1 MTQINRFSFGK
12 GLTSLVIALSLT
24 GCVDDKYD
32 LKDIDTTSRV
42 TVNNLTVPVNLE
54 SIKLD
59 NVIDMDDNENIKT
72 LTDANG
78 NKYYALQEDGDFST
92 SSFHIDAISVP
103 AVPIAPLEYH
113 VGLNLNTRS
122 AFSGSVSMPSDL
134 PMSEYH
140 FNMNNIDP
148 ALISLKNIKAQNP
161 ITLEVKLSVNRE
173 FVSNGNQVTFKNV
186 NFRLPWGLISDAKGY
201 DKATGH
207 LVIDELPVNNDGTA
221 KFTFKA
227 TGLELGS
234 RGQIK
239 NHKLDISDQIGLTAA
254 EIAFELNSM
263 NVPGQIDINLDFDIS
278 SFIVNRFS
286 GEIDYHMDN
295 IDIDPISLS
304 DLPDFLN
311 SPDTKISIA
320 NPTID
325 VDVNNPV
332 GGYGIEGRGYIKL
345 TSDFNNGNT
354 TTAQSDMFTIGT
366 NGADLSFGPGAT
378 AGSHVEFNNLSN
390 ILLNGNVGGLP
401 EKIYVNLVELQFVGE
416 ATDFPLGNDIE
427 SAKGKYT
434 FDAPLGF
441 GDGSI
446 VVYEDTESGWSS
458 DDLDKVYIEHLKLNA
473 KCSTNLPV
481 GISLRVIPV
490 DKNGDQIPVKED
502 SSKFDVEPNSN
513 NKEVSLTI
521 EGANGPITNFDGV
534 TFRAVITQNNGN
546 TEAIGPDQ
554 YIELNDLRIAVD
566 GYYETDF

>member
-1 MTQINRFSFGK
+1 MQINRFSFGK
-12 GLTSLVIALSLT
+12 GFISMVIALSLT

-140 FNMNNIDP
+140 FNLNNIDP

-278 SFIVNRFS
+278 SFIVNSFS

-427 SAKGKYT
+427 NAKGKYT

-446 VVYEDTESGWSS
+446 VVYEDTENGWSS
-458 DDLDKVYIEHLKLNA
+458 DDLDKVYIEHINLNA

-481 GISLRVIPV
+481 GISLKVIPV

-534 TFRAVITQNNGN
+534 TFRAVITQNSGN

>member
-1 MTQINRFSFGK
+1 MQINRFSFGK
-12 GLTSLVIALSLT
+12 GFISMVIALSLT

-113 VGLNLNTRS
+113 VGLNLKTRS

-140 FNMNNIDP
+140 FNLNNIDP

-278 SFIVNRFS
+278 SFIVNSFS

-427 SAKGKYT
+427 NAKGKYT

-458 DDLDKVYIEHLKLNA
+458 DDLDKVYIEHIKLNA

-481 GISLRVIPV
+481 GISLKVIPV

-534 TFRAVITQNNGN
+534 TFRAVITQNSGN

>member
-1 MTQINRFSFGK
+1 MQINRFSFGK
-12 GLTSLVIALSLT
+12 GFISMVIALSLT

-140 FNMNNIDP
+140 FNLNNIDP

-278 SFIVNRFS
+278 SFIVNSFS

-427 SAKGKYT
+427 NAKGKYT

-458 DDLDKVYIEHLKLNA
+458 DDLDKVYIEHIKLNA

-481 GISLRVIPV
+481 GISLKVIPV

-534 TFRAVITQNNGN
+534 TFRAVITQNSGN

>member
-1 MTQINRFSFGK
+1 MQINRFSFGK
-12 GLTSLVIALSLT
+12 GFISMVIALSLT

-140 FNMNNIDP
+140 FNLNNIDP

-278 SFIVNRFS
+278 SFIVNSFS

-427 SAKGKYT
+427 NAKGKYT
-434 FDAPLGF
+434 FDAPLAF

-458 DDLDKVYIEHLKLNA
+458 DDLDKVYIEHIKLNA

-481 GISLRVIPV
+481 GISLKVIPV

-534 TFRAVITQNNGN
+534 TFRAVITQNSGN

>member
-1 MTQINRFSFGK
+1 MMQINRFSFGK

-24 GCVDDKYD
+24 ACVDDKYD
-32 LKDIDTTSRV
+32 LTDIDTTSRV
-42 TVNNLTVPVNLE
+42 TVNNLTVPINLE

-78 NKYYALQEDGDFST
+78 NKYYALQEEGDFNT
-92 SSFHIDAISVP
+92 SSFHINAISVP
-103 AVPIAPLEYH
+103 AVPVAPLEYH

-122 AFSGSVSMPSDL
+122 AFSGSVNMPSDL

-161 ITLEVKLSVNRE
+161 ITLDVKLSVNRE

-186 NFRLPWGLISDAKGY
+186 NFKLPWGLISDAKGY

-221 KFTFKA
+221 RFTFKA

-239 NHKLDISDQIGLTAA
+239 NHTLDIADQIGLTAA

-278 SFIVNRFS
+278 SFTVNRFS

-320 NPTID
+320 NPTIN

-332 GGYGIEGRGYIKL
+332 GGYGIVGRGYIKL

-354 TTAQSDMFTIGT
+354 TTAQSDIFTIGT
-366 NGADLSFGPGAT
+366 NGADLSFGPGST
-378 AGSHVEFNNLSN
+378 GGNHVEFNNLSN
-390 ILLNGNVGGLP
+390 ILVNESVGGLP
-401 EKIYVNLVELQFVGE
+401 EKINVNIVELQFVGE
-416 ATDFPLGNDIE
+416 ATDFPLGSDIE
-427 SAKGKYT
+427 SAQGKYT

-441 GDGSI
+441 GNGSI
-446 VVYEDTESGWSS
+446 VVYEDTENGWSS
-458 DDLDKVYIEHLKLNA
+458 DDLDKVYIEHIKLNA

-481 GISLRVIPV
+481 GISLKVIPV

-521 EGANGPITNFDGV
+521 VGANGPITNFDGV
-534 TFRAVITQNNGN
+534 TFRAVITQNSGN

-566 GYYETDF
+566 GYYETDL

>member
-1 MTQINRFSFGK
+1 MMQINRFSFGK
-12 GLTSLVIALSLT
+12 GFISMVIALSLT

-140 FNMNNIDP
+140 FNLNNIDP

-278 SFIVNRFS
+278 SFIVNSFS

-427 SAKGKYT
+427 NAKGKYT

-446 VVYEDTESGWSS
+446 VVYEDTENGWSS
-458 DDLDKVYIEHLKLNA
+458 DDLDKVYIEHINLNA

-481 GISLRVIPV
+481 GISLKVIPV

-534 TFRAVITQNNGN
+534 TFRAVITQNSGN

>member
-1 MTQINRFSFGK
+1 MP
-12 GLTSLVIALSLT
+12 
-24 GCVDDKYD
+24 VD
-32 LKDIDTTSRV
+32 
-42 TVNNLTVPVNLE
+42 
-54 SIKLD
+54 
-59 NVIDMDDNENIKT
+59 
-72 LTDANG
+72 
-78 NKYYALQEDGDFST
+78 
-92 SSFHIDAISVP
+92 
-103 AVPIAPLEYH
+103 PLEYH

-122 AFSGSVSMPSDL
+122 AFSGSVNMPSDL
-134 PMSEYH
+134 PMSKYH

-186 NFRLPWGLISDAKGY
+186 NFKLPWGLISDAKGY

-221 KFTFKA
+221 RFTFKA

-239 NHKLDISDQIGLTAA
+239 NHNLDISDQIGLTGA

-311 SPDTKISIA
+311 NPDTKISIA
-320 NPTID
+320 NPTIN

-332 GGYGIEGRGYIKL
+332 GGYGIVGKGYIKL

-354 TTAQSDMFTIGT
+354 TVAQSDMFTIGT

-458 DDLDKVYIEHLKLNA
+458 DDLDKVYIEHIKLNA

-481 GISLRVIPV
+481 GISLKVIPV

-513 NKEVSLTI
+513 NKEVYLTI

-534 TFRAVITQNNGN
+534 TFRAVITQNSGN

>member
-1 MTQINRFSFGK
+1 MMQINRFSFGK
-12 GLTSLVIALSLT
+12 GFISLVIALSLT

-92 SSFHIDAISVP
+92 SSFHINAISVP

-113 VGLNLNTRS
+113 VGLNLNTQS
-122 AFSGSVSMPSDL
+122 AFSGSVNMPSDL

-354 TTAQSDMFTIGT
+354 TTAQSDMFTIST

-378 AGSHVEFNNLSN
+378 AGNHVEFNNLSN

-458 DDLDKVYIEHLKLNA
+458 DDLDKVYIEHIKLNA

-481 GISLRVIPV
+481 GISLKVIPV

-534 TFRAVITQNNGN
+534 TFRAVITQNSGN